1 MAKALYGHMAV
12 ADQRLLAEVVRLRAR
27 VRELE
32 DLVEEL
38 ELARELAIDPIGS
51 VEAADFE
58 QDLSPVTV

>member
-12 ADQRLLAEVVRLRAR
+12 ADQRLLAEVARLRAR

-38 ELARELAIDPIGS
+38 ELARELAMEPIAAVES
-51 VEAADFE
+51 VDFDQE
-58 QDLSPVTV
+58 LSRVTV

>member
-12 ADQRLLAEVVRLRAR
+12 ADQRLLAEVARLRAR

-38 ELARELAIDPIGS
+38 ELARELAMELIAAVES
-51 VEAADFE
+51 VDFDQE
-58 QDLSPVTV
+58 LSRVTV